1 VEPSVGW
8 ILLGLSAVLW
18 AVVVVLAIRAR
29 KDRVSVRTR
38 DVSGVVVVGDVKGG
52 VTQHQAAGAVS
63 RPGDSSGAAKRV
75 GRWVVWLLALLASI
89 LTTVGFILQFVV
101 GV

>member
-1 VEPSVGW
+1 MEPYIGVV
-8 ILLGLSAVLW
+8 LLVLSAVLW
-18 AVVVVLAIRAR
+18 LVVLVLVIRAR
-29 KDRVSVRTR
+29 GDRVSVKAR
-38 DVSGVVVVGDVKGG
+38 DVSGVVVAGNVKGG
-52 VTQHQAAGAVS
+52 VTQHQAAGSAS